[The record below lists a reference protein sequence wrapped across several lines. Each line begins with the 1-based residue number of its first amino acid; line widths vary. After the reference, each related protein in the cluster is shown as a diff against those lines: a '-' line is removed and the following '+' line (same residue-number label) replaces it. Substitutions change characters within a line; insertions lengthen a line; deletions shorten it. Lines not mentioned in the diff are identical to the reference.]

1 MVLPG
6 RHVAFPVDG
15 YRAGGHMTK
24 WTRCSM
30 AGLLWLAATAA
41 MATYHA
47 FQIDEVYSNA
57 DGTVQY
63 VVLHEAFGMDGQNL
77 LMGHTLT
84 STHGSDVKTF
94 SFPDDLPGSEC
105 GYYGCM
111 ASPTAG
117 KRVLIATQGFAALGV
132 LTPDYILPNHFIA
145 TDGATIGYAGVDQL
159 TFGSLPTDG
168 VTALFRNGFMGPNVA
183 TTFAGATAS
192 VRSSPPPLTGPDL
205 DQHGLTGSWYQAAT
219 SGQGLEVEVYPDLT
233 APGTGLAQISW
244 FTFDA
249 TIGGA
254 DHQRWYT
261 LSGPVVSGQA
271 SANLTI
277 YQNTGGNF
285 NALPVTN
292 AHAVGTAT
300 LSFDSCSSG
309 SLTYTFTDGTS
320 RTGTIPLTRLTQN
333 MTCSTTSARPTNPD
347 FAHSGNWY
355 DATTSGQG
363 VTVEVNPTS
372 SILFFAWYTYAPAG
386 AAAGAAGQ
394 RWYTGQATI
403 AAGARAAPLQIY
415 ETTGGRFDAVTNPAP
430 GTVAVGTGTLTF
442 QSCAS
447 ASLNY
452 TFTAGSS
459 SGMTGTIALS
469 RIGPVPS
476 GCVQ

>member
-1 MVLPG
+1 MKL
-6 RHVAFPVDG
+6 
-15 YRAGGHMTK
+15 
-24 WTRCSM
+24 WTRF
-30 AGLLWLAATAA
+30 LLVLLFALPASTAWA
-41 MATYHA
+41 SFHT
-47 FQIDEVYSNA
+47 FQIDEVYSNS

-63 VVLHEAFGMDGQNL
+63 VVLHEASGASGQEFL
-77 LMGHTLT
+77 AGHSLT
-84 STHGSDVKTF
+84 STHSGTIQTF
-94 SFPDDLPGSEC
+94 IFDSNLSSG
-105 GYYGCM
+105 
-111 ASPTAG
+111 ATAG
-117 KRVLIATQGFAALGV
+117 RRVLIASQGFATLGIV
-132 LTPDYILPNHFIA
+132 APDYVIPNHFIA
-145 TDGATIGYAGVDQL
+145 TDGATINYAGVDL
-159 TFGSLPTDG
+159 MTFASLPTDG
-168 VTALFRNGFMGPNVA
+168 TNALYRSGPGPNVA
-183 TTFAGATAS
+183 TNFAGASAS
-192 VRSSPPPLTGPDL
+192 VPSSSPPPPPPPPAGPDL

-219 SGQGLEVEVYPDLT
+219 SGQGFEVEVYPDLT

-244 FTFDA
+244 FTFDTA
-249 TIGGA
+249 IGGA

-363 VTVEVNPTS
+363 VTIEVNPTS

-415 ETTGGRFDAVTNPAP
+415 ETTSGRFNAVTNPAP

-452 TFTAGSS
+452 AFTAGSS
-459 SGMTGTIALS
+459 NGMAGTIALS